1 MTGPSD
7 EVCALGKR
15 IANYLSNLILAE
27 RPTQDA
33 WWEALGLAVAD
44 SVVRNVTAYDQPEV
58 TSGLLAYIESAVP
71 ALQDTI
77 PSEIEAQQRRAALI
91 EHIQQLQGRVASTPE
106 TARKRPAFLTQAR

>member
-1 MTGPSD
+1 MTEHSD
-7 EVCALGKR
+7 QAFALGKR
-15 IANYLSNLILAE
+15 IANYLRDLIQAE
-27 RPTQDA
+27 RPTQNA

-44 SVVRNVTAYDQPEV
+44 SVVRNVTACNQPEV

-91 EHIQQLQGRVASTPE
+91 EHIQQLQGRVASSNWSGRTS
-106 TARKRPAFLTQAR
+106 A

>member
-1 MTGPSD
+1 MTEHSD
-7 EVCALGKR
+7 QAFALGKK
-15 IANYLSNLILAE
+15 IANYLRDLIKAE

-77 PSEIEAQQRRAALI
+77 PSEIEAQQRRASLI
-91 EHIQQLQGRVASTPE
+91 EHIQQIQGRVALTPE
-106 TARKRPAFLTQAR
+106 AARKRPAFLAQAR